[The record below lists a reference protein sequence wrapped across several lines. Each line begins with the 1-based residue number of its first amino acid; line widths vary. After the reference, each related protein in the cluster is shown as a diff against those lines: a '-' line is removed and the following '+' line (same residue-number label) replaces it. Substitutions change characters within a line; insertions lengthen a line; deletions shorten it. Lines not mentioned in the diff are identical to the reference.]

1 MWLKFVLGYE
11 IESLIQSKWL
21 ELSIFTFTFEN
32 SFRIKIYLQLPIN
45 INSSSCWNY
54 YFNLIKLL
62 RIIVPGEIKNIQN
75 QK

>member
-45 INSSSCWNY
+45 INSSSSWNY

-62 RIIVPGEIKNIQN
+62 RIIVLREIKNIQN

>member
-21 ELSIFTFTFEN
+21 ELSIFTFTSEN

-45 INSSSCWNY
+45 INSSSSWNY